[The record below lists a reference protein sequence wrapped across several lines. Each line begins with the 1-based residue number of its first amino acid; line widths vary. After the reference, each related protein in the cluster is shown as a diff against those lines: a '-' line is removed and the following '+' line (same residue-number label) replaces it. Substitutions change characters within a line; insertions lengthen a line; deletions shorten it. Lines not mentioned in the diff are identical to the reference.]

1 MRLTEHDLRLLSF
14 LAEHRLALET
24 HLERLLGVSAV
35 RTRARLRTLARGGF
49 LSYGGVLDGEPAACR
64 ITRRG
69 LAAVGSRLPP
79 PRPNLACY
87 HHDVGAAWL
96 WLAARDGGFGPIRE
110 VISERVL
117 RSHDLSGDREDEPFG
132 VRLGG
137 VGPRGRER
145 LHYPDLLL
153 ITPRGRRIA
162 IELELTLKGRTRR
175 ENILGGYA
183 ADRRIDAVLYLV
195 EKRSLRRALEASAAR
210 IGGAD
215 RVHVRYFRWG
225 DRGRAGA
232 SGPDAQRGQPT
243 PTRDRSYGHAS
254 GAEASR

>member
-1 MRLTEHDLRLLSF
+1 VRLTERDLRLLSF

-24 HLERLLGVSAV
+24 HVAQLLGASPGQA
-35 RTRARLRTLARGGF
+35 RARLRTLARGGF
-49 LSYGGVLDGEPAACR
+49 VSYGGVLDGEPAACR
-64 ITRRG
+64 ITRSG
-69 LAAVGSRLPP
+69 LGAVGSRLPA

-96 WLAARDGGFGPIRE
+96 WLAAHRGGFGPIRE

-117 RSHDLSGDREDEPFG
+117 RSHDLSVDREDEPFG

-175 ENILGGYA
+175 ESILGGYA

-195 EKRSLRRALEASAAR
+195 EKRSLRRALEASATR
-210 IGGAD
+210 TGVAD
-215 RVHVRYFRWG
+215 RVYVRYFRWG

-232 SGPDAQRGQPT
+232 SGAGAQRGRPA
-243 PTRDRSYGHAS
+243 PSRDRSHGQPA
-254 GAEASR
+254 GAQASR

>member
-1 MRLTEHDLRLLSF
+1 M
-14 LAEHRLALET
+14 
-24 HLERLLGVSAV
+24 SA
-35 RTRARLRTLARGGF
+35 
-49 LSYGGVLDGEPAACR
+49 
-64 ITRRG
+64 RRG
-69 LAAVGSRLPP
+69 CGSRH
-79 PRPNLACY
+79 AT
-87 HHDVGAAWL
+87 GA
-96 WLAARDGGFGPIRE
+96 FGPIRE

-117 RSHDLSGDREDEPFG
+117 RSHDPSGDREDEPFG

-153 ITPRGRRIA
+153 ITPDGRRIA
-162 IELELTLKGRTRR
+162 VELELTSKGRTRR
-175 ENILGGYA
+175 EKILAGYA
-183 ADRRIDAVLYLV
+183 ADPRIDAVLYLV

-254 GAEASR
+254 GPRRPDEPPDGGLGIWLLLAFAALLAAPPGPRRR